1 MFQICNSDSYE
12 IVSSLVMKQIYDS
25 VNIIQNQRPVKYRP
39 PSIDEDYEENY
50 FYGDEDDS
58 EDEGTS
64 APINA
69 KCLANNSS
77 KPNDLH
83 SKLISGYTNGSS
95 MIDVNIKLAID
106 IVI

>member
-1 MFQICNSDSYE
+1 
-12 IVSSLVMKQIYDS
+12 MKQIYDS

>member
-1 MFQICNSDSYE
+1 
-12 IVSSLVMKQIYDS
+12 MKQIYDS
-25 VNIIQNQRPVKYRP
+25 VKIIENQRDVRYKSL
-39 PSIDEDYEENY
+39 SIDEDYEENN

-69 KCLANNSS
+69 KCLTNKSS

-83 SKLISGYTNGSS
+83 SKLISGYTNENS
-95 MIDVNIKLAID
+95 MIDVNTK
-106 IVI
+106 